1 MKHIIQYFEPITK
14 VTFSIALL
22 ITTTLFTFLS
32 IGDNRSYA
40 VIIDGEEVPLHHIS
54 ATECKMCHA
63 AIYDQWKGSM
73 HAKSTALKDPI
84 HRTFYKKV
92 MGDPLQEGL
101 RSKKGQYPVCL
112 KCHAPN
118 AAQDKKT
125 KLDTMPAYSEGVN
138 CLVCHRLKSYKG
150 TRTADGKWQLGID
163 AYEVSNVCQG
173 PSGFTMTLAKHA
185 EAAKAQNSVMS
196 PNNKK
201 DNPHTNRPFVSTDD
215 DVDMLIPLESNPSIL
230 KTSAACLGC
239 HDKRPNSKGVLLC
252 QTGDEYLQG
261 KTHVSCQS
269 CHMPISGG
277 FADHTMG
284 GGHNDE
290 MLKRALFIKLETK
303 KTGDTL
309 EAKVLLHNQQPH
321 KVPTGA
327 PFRNMSLKVTAYDAD
342 GFTIWTNFKKHPAKE
357 DPKSY
362 FHYQLKGADGKPSGP
377 PKAVGVIQDTRML
390 PYEKRKLIYTFPAK
404 DVALV
409 RVEMY
414 YSLLW
419 KGLVNKMSFLPKHLK
434 EAKRIAFAEKYI
446 EIVASK

>member
-1 MKHIIQYFEPITK
+1 
-14 VTFSIALL
+14 
-22 ITTTLFTFLS
+22 
-32 IGDNRSYA
+32 
-40 VIIDGEEVPLHHIS
+40 
-54 ATECKMCHA
+54 
-63 AIYDQWKGSM
+63 M

-92 MGDPLQEGL
+92 MGDPLAEGVT
-101 RSKKGQYPVCL
+101 SKKGKYPVCL

-125 KLDTMPAYSEGVN
+125 KLDALPAYSEGVN
-138 CLVCHRLKSYKG
+138 CVVCHRLKSFKG
-150 TRTADGKWQLGID
+150 TTKPNGKQQLGID
-163 AYEVSNVCQG
+163 AYEVSDVCQG
-173 PSGFTMTLAKHA
+173 PSGFTMTLKKHA
-185 EAAKAQNSVMS
+185 QAAHDAQEG
-196 PNNKK
+196 
-201 DNPHTNRPFVSTDD
+201 NPHARANRPFVSTDEE
-215 DVDMLIPLESNPSIL
+215 VEMLIPLESNPSIL

-239 HDKRPNSKGVLLC
+239 HDKRANSKGVLLC

-269 CHMPISGG
+269 CHMPVSGG

-290 MLKRALFIKLETK
+290 MLRRAIFIKLDTK
-303 KTGDTL
+303 KTGDML
-309 EAKVLLHNQQPH
+309 EASVLLHNQQPH

-342 GFTIWTNFKKHPAKE
+342 GITLWTNFKKHPAKE

-362 FHYQLKGADGKPSGP
+362 FHYQLKGPDGKPSGP
-377 PKAVGVIQDTRML
+377 PKAVGVIQDTRL
-390 PYEKRKLIYTFPAK
+390 VPYEKRILTYQIPADK
-404 DVALV
+404 VALV

-419 KGLVNKMSFLPKHLK
+419 QGLVKKMSFLPKHLK
-434 EAKRIAFAEKYI
+434 EAKRIAFAEKFI
-446 EIVASK
+446 KATATK